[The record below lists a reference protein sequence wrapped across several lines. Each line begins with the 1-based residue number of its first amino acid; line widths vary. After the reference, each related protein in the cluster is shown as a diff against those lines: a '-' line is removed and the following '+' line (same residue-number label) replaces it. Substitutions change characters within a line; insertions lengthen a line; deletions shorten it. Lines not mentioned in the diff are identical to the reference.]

1 MEPKMSASG
10 SKRCKVDSKNRAFNP
25 NWTAGFLFIMPSHLN
40 AKPLCLI
47 CQTTVAVCKVANL
60 KRHFESK
67 HSNFNTAYSPGSVLR
82 RDKIESLKSSYHTSN
97 LILTTSANVQEKTTA
112 ASLWVMWALAKKK
125 KPFLDSELVKE
136 CTLEL
141 LDKLLAGDKNKDDIL
156 NRVKQVPLS
165 DSTAART
172 VEIIGEDCL
181 SALLSELKNT
191 KYMSL
196 AVDESCDFTDT
207 AQLSLFVRFYDG
219 EIFKEKFLC
228 LIPIETYTTG
238 EIVFEKVKVFFNQ
251 HGLDLQKVN
260 LLVTDGASS
269 MTGKAKGFASRLT
282 VIHPSLN
289 TLHCIIHQTVL
300 CAFLCGITGHLN
312 SLNLQLQGRASS
324 VGDLF
329 EKVCAFQRNLEIFN
343 TDLTGKM
350 LHFPTLRVVVATD
363 DTSMKMMQEF
373 TNNLIKNFQMRF
385 ENFKIPKDVLL
396 FVRDPF
402 VVCADGPSE
411 AKNIF
416 HSIDEGAFQLEIVRL
431 QSSDVLKA
439 KFREVGPCDF
449 WTQYADQFQNSQNL
463 AIFLLTMFGST
474 FLCESGISSMNII
487 KNQHRSRLTNEHL
500 HQCMRLALTSYKPV
514 FTKLA
519 RERQCHLSH

>member
-1 MEPKMSASG
+1 
-10 SKRCKVDSKNRAFNP
+10 
-25 NWTAGFLFIMPSHLN
+25 
-40 AKPLCLI
+40 
-47 CQTTVAVCKVANL
+47 
-60 KRHFESK
+60 
-67 HSNFNTAYSPGSVLR
+67 
-82 RDKIESLKSSYHTSN
+82 
-97 LILTTSANVQEKTTA
+97 
-112 ASLWVMWALAKKK
+112 
-125 KPFLDSELVKE
+125 
-136 CTLEL
+136 
-141 LDKLLAGDKNKDDIL
+141 
-156 NRVKQVPLS
+156 
-165 DSTAART
+165 
-172 VEIIGEDCL
+172 
-181 SALLSELKNT
+181 
-191 KYMSL
+191 MSL

-219 EIFKEKFLC
+219 EIFKEEFLC

-238 EIVFEKVKVFFNQ
+238 EIVFEKVKGFFNQ

-260 LLVTDGASS
+260 LLVTDGAPS
-269 MTGKAKGFASRLT
+269 MTGKEKGFASRLT

-289 TLHCIIHQTVL
+289 TLHCIIHQTILCGKLSGELKKTMDFVMRLVNYIRSTSSLQHRLFQALLQDVSAEYNDLLLHSDVRWLSRGCVL
-300 CAFLCGITGHLN
+300 GRFCALQKEIIEFLSNQKTSKAVELLQFMNDVPTMSRVAFLCDITGHLN

-329 EKVCAFQRNLEIFN
+329 EKVCAFQRKLEIFN
-343 TDLTGKM
+343 TDLAGKM
-350 LHFPTLRVVVATD
+350 LHFPTLRVVATD

-373 TNNLIKNFQMRF
+373 MNNLIKNFQMRF

-402 VVCADGPSE
+402 VVCADRPCPSE

-463 AIFLLTMFGST
+463 AVFLLTMFGST
-474 FLCESGISSMNII
+474 YLCESGFSSMNII

-500 HQCMRLALTSYKPV
+500 HQCMGLALTSYKPV

-519 RERQCHLSH
+519 RERRCHLSH